1 MSHRSSNVSKHRKP
15 STKLLFLNSR
25 FLNNTQE
32 SLHAPFLQFLS
43 HDLKAKIKELA
54 SSSFANT
61 FGLTLD
67 FFWVLLWFFFFILSH
82 FSKYIIWRS
91 VIEIL
96 QIFCNIL
103 YRKKVCCS
111 KKNCVAVEQLPQIK
125 GYILIQTLTSGLW
138 I

>member
-67 FFWVLLWFFFFILSH
+67 FFWVLLWFFFLFCHTLVNTLYEGVLLKFCR
-82 FSKYIIWRS
+82 FSVTYYTGKRFAAAKKI
-91 VIEIL
+91 VL
-96 QIFCNIL
+96 QLNSYL
-103 YRKKVCCS
+103 KS
-111 KKNCVAVEQLPQIK
+111 KA
-125 GYILIQTLTSGLW
+125 TF
-138 I
+138 